1 MIELMNLKK
10 LKNSNLLTIIYVN
23 NVDRLEGLS
32 ETFFSISKQIYK
44 TDLVVLHSP
53 NIGEKDLEVIT
64 SKLDKPSIIVRSK
77 DEEGK
82 IKEEVLESEEKINY
96 TLIPFDK
103 LTFSEIFNFGFNLA
117 ADNGYELISLV
128 EPEDVVGL
136 AWYNQVNVYLKDCEN
151 IDGFVPIVS
160 NTTNGVFNGLL
171 NEAPWAEGMAEEAGK
186 LDMNL
191 LTRFNCILPLGGVF
205 KVEALKEYSEQKED
219 EKFYPIKESVKLAHY
234 YEFFLRMVYNDL
246 KIMTIPRI
254 GYEMRLNT
262 NQAFREYTCKIPSNL
277 TSLPEELG
285 GMTQAEATFW
295 MDLAKKEYF
304 FDEDR
309 NKKYEPTQL

>member
-1 MIELMNLKK
+1 MNLKK

-23 NVDRLEGLS
+23 NIDRLEGLS
-32 ETFFSISKQIYK
+32 ETFFSISKQTYK

-53 NIGEKDLEVIT
+53 SINKKDLETIV
-64 SKLDKPSIIVRSK
+64 SKLDKPSIITKTK
-77 DEEGK
+77 DEKGV
-82 IKEEVLESEEKINY
+82 IKEEILESESKVNY
-96 TLIPFDK
+96 VLVPFDR
-103 LTFSEIFNFGFNLA
+103 LNFTEIFNFGFNLA
-117 ADNGYELISLV
+117 FENKYELISLI
-128 EPEDVVGL
+128 EPDDVVGL
-136 AWYNQVNVYLKDCEN
+136 GWYNNVNTYLKDCDD
-151 IDGFVPIVS
+151 IDGFVPIVR
-160 NTTNGVFNGLL
+160 NVTNGVFNGLL

-205 KVEALKEYSEQKED
+205 KVKSLEEYSEKKED
-219 EKFYPIKESVKLAHY
+219 GQFYPMKESIKLAHY

-262 NQAFREYTCKIPSNL
+262 NQAFKNHTCKIPSNL
-277 TSLPEELG
+277 TALPEELG
-285 GMTQAEATFW
+285 GMAEAEASFW

-309 NKKYEPTQL
+309 NKKYEPAELS